1 MSGAGATCPPSDRAL
16 SPRER
21 FNRIPESG
29 LCIGCGLCQSLAG
42 PERIAMAMTPEGNQ
56 RPVVRGGLEDRMVD
70 RIYAVCPGTR
80 VEGLPERLLAAE
92 TTVDPVWGPFQGIV
106 HAHAADPEVRFQ
118 GSTGGMLSALALYL
132 LESRRVDF
140 ILHAKASTAHP
151 TWGERHVSFDA
162 AAVMAGAGSRYGPTA
177 PLVDFREMLDQG
189 RPFAF
194 IGKPCDVAALRN
206 YAQFDDRVDR
216 LCKLHLA
223 PVCGGFMQPAAMR
236 RFLAALGLAE
246 ADVTRFSYR
255 GRGCPGPTR
264 IETADGRVIEKTYL
278 DMWGEDE
285 SAWGLPFRCKICPDG
300 IGEAADIAAAD
311 TWPGGSPTPEGQ
323 ATDKGTNAVLARTAA
338 GLDLLEAA
346 ARDGAIVIVGDAGP
360 RDMDVYQPHQVSKKL
375 AAWARLAGLRA
386 TGRPAPET
394 ARLRIDDLARRAGVA
409 VNLAQG
415 RGTRR
420 RAREGRTDEPT
431 PRPATPLS

>member
-1 MSGAGATCPPSDRAL
+1 M

-42 PERIAMAMTPEGNQ
+42 PECISMAMTTEGNQ
-56 RPVVRGGLEDRMVD
+56 RPVVRGRLDDRMVD

-80 VEGLPERLLAAE
+80 VDGLAERLLTE
-92 TTVDPVWGPFQGIV
+92 DTSVDAVWGPFQRIV
-106 HAHAADPEVRFQ
+106 YAYAADPEVRFQ
-118 GSTGGMLSALALYL
+118 GSTGGVLSALALYL

-140 ILHAKASTAHP
+140 ILHAKASAAHP

-162 AAVMAGAGSRYGPTA
+162 AAVMAGAQSRYGPTA
-177 PLVDFREMLDQG
+177 PLVDFREILDRG

-206 YAQFDDRVDR
+206 YARLDDRVDR
-216 LCKLHLA
+216 LCQFHLA
-223 PVCGGFMQPAAMR
+223 PVCGGFMEPAAMR
-236 RFLAALGLAE
+236 RFLASLGLAE

-278 DMWGEDE
+278 DMWGKDE

-311 TWPGGSPTPEGQ
+311 TWPGGAPTPESQ
-323 ATDKGTNAVLARTAA
+323 ATDKGTNAVLARTAN
-338 GLDLLEAA
+338 GRDLLDAA
-346 ARDGAIVIVGDAGP
+346 ARDGAIVIDGEAGP
-360 RDMDVYQPHQVSKKL
+360 REMDVYQPHQVSKKL
-375 AAWARLAGLRA
+375 AVWARHAGLRA
-386 TGRPAPET
+386 AGRLAPET
-394 ARLRIDDLARRAGVA
+394 ARLRIEELARTAGVSS
-409 VNLAQG
+409 NLAQA

-431 PRPATPLS
+431 PRPAD